1 MTLWENRADQEAWW
15 FSDELI
21 SMRQQALKYYGKL
34 IDAHWHAQIADAAIA
49 TNGRPVD

>member
-21 SMRQQALKYYGKL
+21 SMRQEALNYYGKP
-34 IDAHWHAQIADAAIA
+34 IDAHWHARIADAAIA
-49 TNGRPVD
+49 TNGAP